1 MSETILS
8 WAKRSLFSIKS
19 YCAKQRGGASLRP
32 VAKIQI
38 EFLFAD
44 VLVNDGLQRAVG
56 GHLGQ
61 RLVDLFQQVGV
72 FLGDGDGVVLNGIF
86 GVEDVQT
93 LVGRDQRL
101 CRVVVEDEAVDL
113 PGL

>member
-1 MSETILS
+1 MIL
-8 WAKRSLFSIKS
+8 
-19 YCAKQRGGASLRP
+19 
-32 VAKIQI
+32 V
-38 EFLFAD
+38 D
-44 VLVNDGLQRAVG
+44 DGLERAVG
-56 GHLGQ
+56 GQLGQ

-101 CRVVVEDEAVDL
+101 CRLVVEDDAVDL
-113 PGL
+113 TVLQASTASVVLPKDLTVPRPASSMSDVA